1 MAAAVTTAAPTA
13 PTVPAASDATHSLR
27 LPPARRMRRPAEF
40 KRVYAGGRRL
50 GSEHFTVNLQANGTP
65 CARLGMSIAARILR
79 RAVDRNRVRR
89 LIRESFRV
97 NQKRLPPL
105 DIVIGVRAGVQDI
118 DNDRLRAGLE
128 KLWQKIASTCAPSS
142 AP

>member
-1 MAAAVTTAAPTA
+1 MTAAPTA
-13 PTVPAASDATHSLR
+13 PTGPDVNSSLR
-27 LPPARRMRRPAEF
+27 LPPERRMRRPAEF

-50 GSEHFTVNLQANGTP
+50 GSEHFTVNLQGNGATS
-65 CARLGMSIAARILR
+65 ARLGMSIAARILR

-97 NQKRLPPL
+97 HQQRLPPL
-105 DIVIGVRAGVQDI
+105 DIVIGVRAGVQSV
-118 DNDRLRAGLE
+118 DNARLRAGLE
-128 KLWQKIASTCAPSS
+128 KLWQKISSTCAPPC